1 MVGAQSSKRP
11 RLASHQSDAFVVVD
25 LSNESSSMIWKP
37 HEQLLSSNV
46 SIMDVPSDGNCLFYA
61 CISKLQD
68 CTTFTID
75 QASNTRNFVMNY
87 LLRHANDPSVSG
99 DPDSMTL
106 NDLAMLH
113 ASDVQSEL
121 RRMPFS
127 RNANVST
134 LVEYANCMRLA
145 DANRCIFANTPELLL
160 ISRCYALNIA
170 VYEVDPHSSQ
180 HYNLRQEFYGDRN
193 NSENVV
199 YLLFTGIHYQRIF
212 THDQRYSSV
221 IDDTLTDSY
230 SSNDECREV
239 DVSIIAMDLS
249 YQDDFAIGRIDVEES
264 LSITEEST
272 SNSYCQLCNDD
283 SNSLILLESISQESF
298 NYTQEVSYEN
308 VSDEASVA
316 HANIQ
321 ETTNDPIIND
331 SALLARE

>member
-11 RLASHQSDAFVVVD
+11 RLASQQSDAVVVVD

-37 HEQLLSSNV
+37 HAQLLSSNV

-61 CISKLQD
+61 CVSKLQD
-68 CTTFTID
+68 CSIFTID
-75 QASNTRNFVMNY
+75 QASNMRNYVMDY
-87 LLRHANDPSVSG
+87 LLLHANNPSVSG

-121 RRMPFS
+121 RQKPFS
-127 RNANVST
+127 RNAIVST
-134 LVEYANCMRLA
+134 LANYAHYMRFS
-145 DANRCIFANTPELLL
+145 DVNRCIYANAPELLL

-180 HYNLRQEFYGDRN
+180 HYNLRQEFYGDQN
-193 NSENVV
+193 NSEHVV

-212 THDQRYSSV
+212 TQDQRYSSV
-221 IDDTLTDSY
+221 INDALTNSY

-239 DVSIIAMDLS
+239 DVSIAMDLS
-249 YQDDFAIGRIDVEES
+249 YQDDFAIGRIEVEES

-283 SNSLILLESISQESF
+283 SNSLTLLESISQESF